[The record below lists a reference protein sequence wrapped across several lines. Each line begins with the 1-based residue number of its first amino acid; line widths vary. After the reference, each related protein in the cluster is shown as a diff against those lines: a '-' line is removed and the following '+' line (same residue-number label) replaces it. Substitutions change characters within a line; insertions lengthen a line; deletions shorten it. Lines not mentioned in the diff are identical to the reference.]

1 MTTLHMQT
9 EQVSGV
15 ARQLGQ
21 TAQSIEVEL
30 AGLLGQVQS
39 IPWVSP
45 ARDHFVSEIE
55 RLVQQARIQAEVG
68 QELSLRVLREVEE
81 WETAAATFGM
91 DGGGSGGSLGGG
103 VSDTRTMIE
112 RQFTGRDGYRIQS
125 STDEPPDNM
134 KSLAQ
139 AVTRLYD
146 TDPPQPIRVVEI
158 GPGEY
163 LVLITGTEGG
173 LDSNNWNSA
182 LVSGAGL
189 SSDYSELLKSVLLT
203 LPTGAAVHMAGHSQG
218 GIVANNVAVDKSV
231 LDHLKL
237 KSVTT
242 FGSPVSAEEAM
253 DEGLPVTYTRFAAL
267 GDPVPLLTKN
277 AAVGV
282 LVGNIVS
289 PGLGGA
295 VGGLAGGLWDQEVVP
310 GSFNVRDAHFAYSNT
325 DVLKDHALPFTI
337 TEWGDSAYRESIPAS
352 GSLPL
357 IDRGL

>member
-9 EQVSGV
+9 EQVRGV

-21 TAQSIEVEL
+21 TAQTIEAEL
-30 AGLLGQVQS
+30 ANLLGSVQS

-45 ARDHFVSEIE
+45 ARDHFVSEIG
-55 RLVQQARIQAEVG
+55 RLVQQARTQAELG

-103 VSDTRTMIE
+103 VSDTRSAIE
-112 RQFTGRDGYRIQS
+112 RQFNGRDGYHLQPS
-125 STDEPPDNM
+125 PDDPPTDM

-146 TDPPQPIRVVEI
+146 TVPPQPIRVVEI

-182 LVSGAGL
+182 LVSGTGL

-203 LPTGAAVHMAGHSQG
+203 LPAGAAVHMAGHSQG

-231 LDHLKL
+231 QDHLKL

-242 FGSPVSAEEAM
+242 FGSPVSADEAS
-253 DEGLPVTYTRFAAL
+253 GVTYTRYAAL

-282 LVGNIVS
+282 LIGSAVS

-295 VGGLAGGLWDQEVVP
+295 VGGLAGGLWDQEVVL
-310 GSFNVRDAHFAYSNT
+310 GSFNTRDAHFAYSDT
-325 DVLKDHALPFTI
+325 DVLKGRELPFSV

-352 GSLPL
+352 GSLPF
-357 IDRGL
+357 IDRGI